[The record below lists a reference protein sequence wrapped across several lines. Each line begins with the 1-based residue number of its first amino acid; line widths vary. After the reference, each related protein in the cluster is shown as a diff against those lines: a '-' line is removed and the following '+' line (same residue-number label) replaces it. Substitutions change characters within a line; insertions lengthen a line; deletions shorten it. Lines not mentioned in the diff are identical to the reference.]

1 MRHFCEA
8 EAFREAGFPIHDEI
22 EGGDFAEFF
31 EVAGDFLR
39 GDATINVTDENLH
52 WECCRRK
59 LAGLRVRFA
68 IPRFSDFVNCHGG
81 GFVEDCGMSDFDAFE
96 IKMRAAGMGDAP
108 VAVFERNYGALLR
121 DETGMISED
130 SISPTDD
137 LPKSESIKESDAAE
151 LLKEVVVLK
160 LNGGLGTGM
169 GLQGPKSLLSVRE
182 GVNFL
187 DLMVRQT
194 LSLREKSGNDVR
206 LLLMN
211 SFSTSEATLSHLK
224 KYDSEGLA
232 AADEVEMMQNMVP
245 KIDATTMKPV
255 EWPADP
261 DQEWCPP
268 GHGDLYPALVGSG
281 WLDKLLDEGV
291 NYAFVSNSDNLGAI
305 LDASLLAF
313 FAESGAPFM
322 MEVTRRTAADKKGG
336 HLAKRNSDGRLLLR
350 EVAQCPDESLD
361 EFQDIAKHRYFNTNS
376 LWLNLKKLKAQLT
389 ADSGV
394 LPLPMIK
401 NRKTVDPRDSS
412 STPVFQL
419 EIAMGSAIECF
430 EGALAIE
437 VPRSRFAPVKTT
449 ADLLALR
456 SDAYEVLEDGQ
467 VRLREER
474 NDVPP
479 NISLSGEYKLVDS
492 LDELGV
498 PGLIKCDS
506 LRVSGLVSFEDG
518 VVIEGDVV
526 FENKNAE
533 RKTISAGLYKNGSY

>member
-1 MRHFCEA
+1 
-8 EAFREAGFPIHDEI
+8 
-22 EGGDFAEFF
+22 
-31 EVAGDFLR
+31 
-39 GDATINVTDENLH
+39 
-52 WECCRRK
+52 
-59 LAGLRVRFA
+59 
-68 IPRFSDFVNCHGG
+68 
-81 GFVEDCGMSDFDAFE
+81 MSHFDAFE

-108 VAVFERNYGALLR
+108 VAVFKRNYEALLR
-121 DETGMISED
+121 NETGMIPED
-130 SISPTDD
+130 SIKPSGD
-137 LPKSESIKESDAAE
+137 LPKAEDLDAGNGAD
-151 LLKEVVVLK
+151 LLGQVVVVK

-169 GLQGPKSLLSVRE
+169 GLLGPKSLLSVRK

-194 LSLREKSGNDVR
+194 LSLREKSGTKVR

-211 SFSTSEATLSHLK
+211 SFSTSEDTLAHLK
-224 KYDSEGLA
+224 RYEAQGLS

-245 KIDATTMKPV
+245 KIDAETLKPA

-261 DQEWCPP
+261 EQEWCPP

-281 WLDKLLDEGV
+281 WLDRLLAEGV
-291 NYAFVSNSDNLGAI
+291 KYAFVSNSDNLGAI
-305 LDASLLAF
+305 LDTALLGY

-336 HLAKRNSDGRLLLR
+336 HLARRKSDGRLLLR
-350 EVAQCPDESLD
+350 EVAQCPDGDLD

-376 LWLNLKKLKAQLT
+376 LWLNLEKLKAQLK

-394 LPLPMIK
+394 LSLPMIK
-401 NRKTVDPRDSS
+401 NRKTVDPRDPK

-430 EGALAIE
+430 EGALAVE

-474 NDVPP
+474 NGVPP
-479 NISLSGEYKLVDS
+479 DISLSGEYKLVDS
-492 LDELGV
+492 LEPLGV
-498 PGLIKCDS
+498 PSLIDCDS
-506 LRVSGLVSFEDG
+506 LKVSGLISFEDG
-518 VVIEGDVV
+518 VVIKGEVA
-526 FENKNAE
+526 FENHQAE
-533 RKTISAGLYKNGSY
+533 RKAIPAGVYTNGSF